1 MRSRHN
7 GEVADLIVV
16 TGPPGAGKSTVGR
29 ILAGGFEA
37 SALVAGDQFFGFLD
51 RGYIPP
57 WLPEADGQ
65 NTIVIEAAAAAAGR
79 LAVAYMVVY
88 DGAVGPW
95 FLPTFAAATGLKRL
109 HYAVLLPSVE
119 LCLARVRRRTGH
131 GFTDLAAARHMYRQ
145 FAQAQID
152 PRHLISD
159 PPDHAGAV
167 AALIRTRVTDGSLLY
182 QST

>member
-1 MRSRHN
+1 MRSSHN

-29 ILAGGFEA
+29 ILAGRYEA

-51 RGYIPP
+51 RGHITP

-95 FLPTFAAATGLKRL
+95 YESARAPAMGSPTW
-109 HYAVLLPSVE
+109 
-119 LCLARVRRRTGH
+119 RR
-131 GFTDLAAARHMYRQ
+131 
-145 FAQAQID
+145 
-152 PRHLISD
+152 
-159 PPDHAGAV
+159 PDDSR
-167 AALIRTRVTDGSLLY
+167 IRTVAWARSVD
-182 QST
+182 

>member
-29 ILAGGFEA
+29 ILAGGYEA
-37 SALVAGDQFFGFLD
+37 SALVAGDQYFGFLD
-51 RGYIPP
+51 RGHITP

-95 FLPTFAAATGLKRL
+95 FESHAHRRWVHRPGGGPTTAGSERWRG
-109 HYAVLLPSVE
+109 
-119 LCLARVRRRTGH
+119 LAR
-131 GFTDLAAARHMYRQ
+131 
-145 FAQAQID
+145 
-152 PRHLISD
+152 
-159 PPDHAGAV
+159 
-167 AALIRTRVTDGSLLY
+167 
-182 QST
+182 